1 MKLVILGI
9 SATMLIAAAI
19 IFGPSLFGGGGSG
32 KAQVNP
38 AEYDAGDISMEA
50 GLLKRTY
57 EVKNVGQDDLKI
69 ENIFTSCDCTRAI
82 FRIADKVSPEFGMPG
97 MGQQPILWSA
107 TLAPGEKGELEMIF
121 DPAFHGHDALGPVA
135 RAAYLET
142 SDLQNKKVE
151 VRLFANVTH

>member
-1 MKLVILGI
+1 M
-9 SATMLIAAAI
+9 S
-19 IFGPSLFGGGGSG
+19 
-32 KAQVNP
+32 
-38 AEYDAGDISMEA
+38 
-50 GLLKRTY
+50 R
-57 EVKNVGQDDLKI
+57 
-69 ENIFTSCDCTRAI
+69 
-82 FRIADKVSPEFGMPG
+82 EFGMPG